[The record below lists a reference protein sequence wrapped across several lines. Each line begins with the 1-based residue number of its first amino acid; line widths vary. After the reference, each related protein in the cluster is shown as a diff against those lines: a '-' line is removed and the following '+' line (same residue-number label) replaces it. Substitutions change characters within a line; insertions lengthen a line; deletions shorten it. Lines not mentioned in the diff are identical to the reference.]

1 MESFCTHLQ
10 SQEVSLVRSK
20 WDIRE
25 ILQKNA
31 VTVMFVVLCIIGLI
45 CSGQTVSY
53 VMYELFGRLSRN
65 AFIVLALIIPIVA
78 GMGINFAITIGAMAA
93 QIAALWVIE
102 WGISGLPGFL
112 VAMLMTMP
120 IAAFFGFLIGKLMN
134 KMKGQEMIGGLIL
147 GYFANGLYQLLFLFI
162 FGNLIPL
169 KAPGLVIK
177 GSTGVANT
185 IDLSTDRGFKYALD
199 GLLRVSFSTA
209 VLIICGII
217 AVGAMVLF
225 ARKKMEKKKAFTYGG
240 ICVAAIVVA
249 QLPFVKNI
257 FSMVTVPMVTFFV
270 VGLLCIF
277 NNALMKTKIGQQFRA
292 VGQNRTVANASSI
305 NVDRVRVIAI
315 VISTV
320 LAGWGQ
326 LIFVQNMGS
335 FQTYGAHEQVGLYAG
350 AAILVGGA
358 SIKKATNGQALLGCI
373 LFHLLFIVAPSAGKN
388 LFGDAAIGEYFRVF
402 ISYGVIALALVM
414 YAWGDYKKKKN

>member
-1 MESFCTHLQ
+1 M
-10 SQEVSLVRSK
+10 RSK
-20 WDIRE
+20 LDIRE

-102 WGISGLPGFL
+102 WGISGLTGFL

-120 IAAFFGFLIGKLMN
+120 IAAFFGYLIGKLMN

-199 GLLRVSFSTA
+199 GIISFTTA
-209 VLIICGII
+209 PL
-217 AVGAMVLF
+217 
-225 ARKKMEKKKAFTYGG
+225 KMATY
-240 ICVAAIVVA
+240 I
-249 QLPFVKNI
+249 
-257 FSMVTVPMVTFFV
+257 
-270 VGLLCIF
+270 GL
-277 NNALMKTKIGQQFRA
+277 M
-292 VGQNRTVANASSI
+292 SS
-305 NVDRVRVIAI
+305 
-315 VISTV
+315 
-320 LAGWGQ
+320 
-326 LIFVQNMGS
+326 F
-335 FQTYGAHEQVGLYAG
+335 
-350 AAILVGGA
+350 A
-358 SIKKATNGQALLGCI
+358 SIVYLVFVIIQKLAWGIDIPGYATIITLI
-373 LFHLLFIVAPSAGKN
+373 LFLGGMQLFSLGI
-388 LFGDAAIGEYFRVF
+388 IGEYIGRNY
-402 ISYGVIALALVM
+402 IETKNRPIYIAKEILEN
-414 YAWGDYKKKKN
+414 KE